1 MLRVI
6 QLNKKMKRMKN
17 NAVGWF
23 EIPVN
28 DMERAMSF
36 YEKVFDL
43 KLQRNMVGPLDMA
56 WFPWTEEGAG
66 SPGSLVKHPDFYVP
80 SADGVLIYLTA
91 HSGDLENE
99 LDRVEPNGGKVI
111 QTKTQISDDYGF
123 MALILDTEGNR
134 VALHS
139 RK

>member
-1 MLRVI
+1 
-6 QLNKKMKRMKN
+6 MKN
-17 NAVGWF
+17 NVVGWF

-28 DMERAMSF
+28 NMERAVNF

-43 KLQRNMVGPLDMA
+43 KLERNMMGPLDMA
-56 WFPWTEEGAG
+56 WFPRLDGEPG
-66 SPGSLVKHPDFYVP
+66 SPGSLVKHPDYYIP
-80 SADGVLIYLTA
+80 STDGVLIYLTA
-91 HSGDLENE
+91 HSGDLGIE
-99 LDRVEPNGGKVI
+99 LARVEPAGGKVI